1 MIYNHPQTLAE
12 RFLSNFESLAQIV
25 SSKLLKQSPKDFVSL
40 DTVHGDFCLV
50 QNDGTLVSGIRID
63 GSRSTVSQE
72 EYEDYKG
79 SQYGI
84 GARESLLVTDRSPAQ

>member
-50 QNDGTLVSGIRID
+50 QNDGTLFYHKISVISG
-63 GSRSTVSQE
+63 E
-72 EYEDYKG
+72 
-79 SQYGI
+79 
-84 GARESLLVTDRSPAQ
+84 